1 MGRAVCQRPRRIDKN
16 HSTMLDTALNVDTP
30 EGAHLRLVVAGPLPR
45 LLAFGVDLAVKF
57 GLFLVTS
64 LVAETMLG
72 DITQGV
78 MLIIT
83 FLLLWAYPILFELL
97 WGGRTPGKSALGLK
111 VINRDGTPVDWGSSV
126 IRNLLRVVDF
136 LPLCYVAGLISM
148 LFSQRFERLGDLA
161 GGTLVVY
168 DQLAQR
174 VESVGSAVPV
184 AVPVRLDLVEQ
195 RALIRFAQRRRDL
208 SESRRDELA
217 AIAAPVLKV
226 GAETNKAA
234 DHLDGMA
241 AWLMGR
247 RPGDKAK

>member
-1 MGRAVCQRPRRIDKN
+1 
-16 HSTMLDTALNVDTP
+16 
-30 EGAHLRLVVAGPLPR
+30 
-45 LLAFGVDLAVKF
+45 
-57 GLFLVTS
+57 
-64 LVAETMLG
+64 
-72 DITQGV
+72 
-78 MLIIT
+78 
-83 FLLLWAYPILFELL
+83 
-97 WGGRTPGKSALGLK
+97 
-111 VINRDGTPVDWGSSV
+111 V

-136 LPLCYVAGLISM
+136 LPVCYVAGLVSM

-217 AIAAPVLKV
+217 AIAAPVLKI
-226 GAETNKAA
+226 GADTTKAA
-234 DHLDGMA
+234 DQLDGMA